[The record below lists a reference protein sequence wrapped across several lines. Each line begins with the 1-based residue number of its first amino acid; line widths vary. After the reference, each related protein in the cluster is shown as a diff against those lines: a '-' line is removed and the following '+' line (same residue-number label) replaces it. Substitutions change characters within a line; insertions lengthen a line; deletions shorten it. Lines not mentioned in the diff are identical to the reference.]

1 MEKHPMTVVLMKEEH
16 ERLVRVAQ
24 ADDRPPA
31 RLARMLINEGLKKRE
46 RVIEDKEDEGN
57 EDPFR
62 ETENRNRC
70 KNS

>member
-1 MEKHPMTVVLMKEEH
+1 MELKHPMTVVLMKEEH

-46 RVIEDKEDEGN
+46 RVIESGEDYLDIINKKIKRRGN
-57 EDPFR
+57 E
-62 ETENRNRC
+62 
-70 KNS
+70 KI

>member
-31 RLARMLINEGLKKRE
+31 RLARMLINEGVKRME
-46 RVIEDKEDEGN
+46 RKIDDE
-57 EDPFR
+57 E
-62 ETENRNRC
+62 
-70 KNS
+70 

>member
-1 MEKHPMTVVLMKEEH
+1 MELKHPMTVVLLKEEH

-46 RVIEDKEDEGN
+46 RVIEDKGLK
-57 EDPFR
+57 R
-62 ETENRNRC
+62 
-70 KNS
+70 